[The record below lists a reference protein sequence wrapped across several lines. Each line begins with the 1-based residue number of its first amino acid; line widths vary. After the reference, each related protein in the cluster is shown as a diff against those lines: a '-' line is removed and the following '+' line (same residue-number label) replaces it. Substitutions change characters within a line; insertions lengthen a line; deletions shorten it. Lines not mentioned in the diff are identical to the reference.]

1 MKLHVLEVNFRIDGM
16 RFNKQLLWE
25 RKIRWYTMPMK
36 VLYLSS
42 IDKQKSML
50 WHSNKKVGE
59 YKETYTIYK

>member
-1 MKLHVLEVNFRIDGM
+1 
-16 RFNKQLLWE
+16 
-25 RKIRWYTMPMK
+25 MPMK